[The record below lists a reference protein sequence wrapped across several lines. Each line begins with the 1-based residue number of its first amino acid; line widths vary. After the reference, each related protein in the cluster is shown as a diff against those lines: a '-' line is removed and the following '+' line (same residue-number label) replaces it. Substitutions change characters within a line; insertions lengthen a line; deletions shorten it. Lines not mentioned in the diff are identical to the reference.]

1 MISWSRGLQYPA
13 KTPNTLQASEG
24 PVADVMTVVAKTAMT
39 VWAETAGTTAL
50 VVTMAVTIADITGGL
65 NTVVVVSLVI

>member
-1 MISWSRGLQYPA
+1 
-13 KTPNTLQASEG
+13 
-24 PVADVMTVVAKTAMT
+24 MTVVAKTAMT

-65 NTVVVVSLVI
+65 NTVVVVSLVIWDY